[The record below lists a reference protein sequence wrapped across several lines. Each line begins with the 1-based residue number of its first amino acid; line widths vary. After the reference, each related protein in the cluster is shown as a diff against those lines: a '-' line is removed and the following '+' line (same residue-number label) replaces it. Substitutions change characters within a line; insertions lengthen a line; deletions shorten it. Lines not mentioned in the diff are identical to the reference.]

1 MDGLII
7 KACHPS
13 DVIAHHLDE
22 VEHVERAVEVEADAA
37 AAGHR
42 LDRIILRAPGTMH
55 RARGTCY
62 SSSVTSVLVQPAS
75 RVRGRVRPPGDK
87 SISHRYA
94 LFAAIADGTSTIRGY
109 STGGDC
115 ASTLSCLRAL
125 GVQIDEIRRDAVSG
139 LDIRFTGR
147 GIRGLTAP
155 VQALD
160 AGNSGSTMRMLSGIL
175 AAQPFRSTITGDESL
190 QRRPMRRII
199 VPLERMGARIES
211 RDGRPPLAIE
221 GSAQLAGIDFEPE
234 VPSAQVKSAVLL
246 AGLHAQGITR
256 VREPVTTRDHTE
268 RALAA
273 FGASV
278 DRQSDSIAIRG
289 GQRLHGADLD
299 VPGDISSA
307 AFWMVAAAALP
318 GSEVV
323 IEQVGLNPTR
333 TGIIDVLR
341 RIGASIETAEVS
353 VIGEPIGTI
362 RVRYGNL
369 RDAEIRPGEV
379 PGVIDELPVLA
390 ALATHG
396 GSLTVSGA
404 SELRVKESD
413 RISALADGFRRMGA
427 DIDERHDGFRV
438 RGARRLRGGEV
449 DARHDHRLAMA
460 FAIAALG
467 ASGPTTIHDAGAAA
481 VSYPE
486 FFSVLESLRA

>member
-1 MDGLII
+1 
-7 KACHPS
+7 
-13 DVIAHHLDE
+13 
-22 VEHVERAVEVEADAA
+22 
-37 AAGHR
+37 
-42 LDRIILRAPGTMH
+42 MH
-55 RARGTCY
+55 RAQGTCY
-62 SSSVTSVLVQPAS
+62 SSSVSSVLVQPAS

-94 LFAAIADGTSTIRGY
+94 LLAAIADGASTIRGY

-115 ASTLSCLRAL
+115 ASTLDCLRAL
-125 GVQIDEIRRDAVSG
+125 GVRADEIRRDPVNG
-139 LDIRFTGR
+139 LDIRIAGR

-155 VQALD
+155 IHTLD

-175 AAQPFRSTITGDESL
+175 AAQPFRSTITGDQSL

-199 VPLERMGARIES
+199 VPLERMGAVIAAN
-211 RDGRPPLAIE
+211 DGRPPLTIE
-221 GSAQLAGIDFEPE
+221 GSPDLAAIEFQPE

-246 AGLHAQGITR
+246 AGLHAQGVTR
-256 VREPVTTRDHTE
+256 VREPIPTRDHTE
-268 RALAA
+268 RAIAA
-273 FGASV
+273 FGGHV
-278 DRQSDSIAIRG
+278 DRQGDSIAIGG
-289 GQRLHGADLD
+289 GQRFHGADLD

-323 IEQVGLNPTR
+323 IDQVGLNPTR
-333 TGIIDVLR
+333 TGIIEVLR
-341 RIGASIETAEVS
+341 RIGAHVETVELS

-362 RVRYGNL
+362 TVRYGQL
-369 RDAEIRPGEV
+369 RDAEIRPEDV

-396 GSLTVSGA
+396 GSLSVTGA
-404 SELRVKESD
+404 AELRVKESD
-413 RISALADGFRRMGA
+413 RISALAEGFRRMGA
-427 DIDERHDGFRV
+427 DSEAQHDGFHV

-449 DARHDHRLAMA
+449 HARHDHRLAMA